1 MFGHS
6 NLPAHTEPTVDSD
19 AVELRGIPCWTEQVD
34 PEEITAELDYS
45 LEEEE
50 QECNDADTS
59 DTSDAPATSVMNTY
73 LRAIQTRLKNEVLEG
88 TKDEEKWLTEMLN
101 ENDWWIRHQQAESLC
116 KKLGVIFAEIAY
128 YRDVYVWLPEQRW
141 GCVAWPPCPSCLQ
154 QNKIGARGWQKNHY
168 ARRVVTMN
176 SNYFVMS
183 RRYMCHSCNR
193 DYSKNSQELLH
204 FKRVS
209 WLGVHNYWQI

>member
-116 KKLGVIFAEIAY
+116 RKLGVIFAELGRSGWIGW
-128 YRDVYVWLPEQRW
+128 RPSQRRM
-141 GCVAWPPCPSCLQ
+141 PSLS
-154 QNKIGARGWQKNHY
+154 
-168 ARRVVTMN
+168 V
-176 SNYFVMS
+176 
-183 RRYMCHSCNR
+183 
-193 DYSKNSQELLH
+193 
-204 FKRVS
+204 
-209 WLGVHNYWQI
+209 